1 MAIRA
6 EKVTTTIVVKG
17 QDRASKEVRKAGK
30 SVDGLSKQADR
41 AKRKFG
47 DLRSGMQQ
55 AFSGDVLGAVQSFKG
70 ALGGIGGAGGV
81 AALAAGGV
89 AALGVAAAAAAVKL
103 TRALE
108 EVERFRVQ
116 ARAAFAGGEQEAL
129 RFADTIGGVTVR
141 SVVEFRSQLAAS
153 GVEANLTA
161 QQLQNLTAIAAN
173 VGKTG
178 DDALTALAQA
188 IRTGNTRALNSVG
201 VFINASRVQDA
212 YAKQL
217 GKTTTE
223 LTAQEKQAAVVA
235 ELQTK
240 LSKNVEAANT
250 VWARQDKA
258 LAELDN
264 RFEAVK
270 LAFSDFSSGAGVR
283 IVEVLTKEAKGFEW
297 ATRAIGE
304 FYGIIDENA
313 RSVPILTQ
321 RLNDGSIS
329 IEEYAKQLFRAR
341 QGATQFSKALLAVQL
356 ASEGKT
362 ADLVKFLERRGR
374 TRTIEGFEGTIEGR
388 REDRPPPVR
397 RRRRTPTRTTSA
409 RSAAA
414 QTAADI
420 GGGAADDAARKQQ
433 EQDEKAAAAQE
444 KALRVK
450 EDMALVQARLNGLA
464 DQAVEKLRVETE
476 LKRKLREIEERGGS
490 KAERDLAQAEAALAL
505 RDVQRAATE
514 ARLEQ
519 ERQLAEAQQRAIEL
533 ERTRRMEAID
543 TASAITSA
551 ALNLGTSTAQLAKND
566 KLQRALLAGRSL
578 ADAAREAALAASAGA
593 AGNAPKAIAHGLA
606 AAAHGV
612 AAARYRSAGT
622 GGGGAGANAARP
634 SAGAV
639 DQVARGADNRGGGNV
654 TINAPPGFLIGT
666 PAQLAAEL
674 RRLQLAG
681 AGTGL

>member
-41 AKRKFG
+41 AKRKFS

-70 ALGGIGGAGGV
+70 LLGGIGGAGGV
-81 AALAAGGV
+81 ATLAAGGV
-89 AALGVAAAAAAVKL
+89 AALGVAAAASAVKL

-329 IEEYAKQLFRAR
+329 IEQYAKQLFRAR

-362 ADLVKFLERRGR
+362 ADLVQFLERRGR
-374 TRTIEGFEGTIEGR
+374 TRTIEGFAGTIEGR

-397 RRRRTPTRTTSA
+397 RRRRRTPTRTTSA
-409 RSAAA
+409 RSAP
-414 QTAADI
+414 QQDM
-420 GGGAADDAARKQQ
+420 GGDAANDAVGFGDAEDLAFVMAQAKRAQ
-433 EQDEKAAAAQE
+433 EQAAALRE
-444 KALRVK
+444 K
-450 EDMALVQARLNGLA
+450 
-464 DQAVEKLRVETE
+464 ETE
-476 LKRKLREIEERGGS
+476 AR
-490 KAERDLAQAEAALAL
+490 
-505 RDVQRAATE
+505 RAATE

>member
-201 VFINASRVQDA
+201 VFINASRVQDE
-212 YAKQL
+212 YAKSL

-329 IEEYAKQLFRAR
+329 IEQYAKQLFRAR

-362 ADLVKFLERRGR
+362 ADLVQFLERRGR
-374 TRTIEGFEGTIEGR
+374 TRTIEGFAGTIEGR

-409 RSAAA
+409 RSAP
-414 QTAADI
+414 QQDM
-420 GGGAADDAARKQQ
+420 GGDAANDAVGFGDAEDLAFVMAQAKRAQ
-433 EQDEKAAAAQE
+433 EQAAALRE
-444 KALRVK
+444 K
-450 EDMALVQARLNGLA
+450 
-464 DQAVEKLRVETE
+464 ETE
-476 LKRKLREIEERGGS
+476 AR
-490 KAERDLAQAEAALAL
+490 
-505 RDVQRAATE
+505 RAATE

-612 AAARYRSAGT
+612 AAARYRSAGKG
-622 GGGGAGANAARP
+622 GGGGAVRP

>member
-41 AKRKFG
+41 AKRKFS

-81 AALAAGGV
+81 ATLAAGGV
-89 AALGVAAAAAAVKL
+89 AALGVAAAASAVKL

-201 VFINASRVQDA
+201 VFINASRVQDE
-212 YAKQL
+212 YAKRL

-223 LTAQEKQAAVVA
+223 LTAQEKQTAVVA
-235 ELQTK
+235 ELQAK

-283 IVEVLTKEAKGFEW
+283 IVEVLAKEAKGFEW

-329 IEEYAKQLFRAR
+329 IEQYAKQLFRAR

-362 ADLVKFLERRGR
+362 ADLVQFLERRGR
-374 TRTIEGFEGTIEGR
+374 TRTIEGFAGTIEGR

-420 GGGAADDAARKQQ
+420 GGDAANDAVGFGDAEDLAFVMAQAKRAQ
-433 EQDEKAAAAQE
+433 EQAAALRE
-444 KALRVK
+444 K
-450 EDMALVQARLNGLA
+450 
-464 DQAVEKLRVETE
+464 ETE
-476 LKRKLREIEERGGS
+476 AR
-490 KAERDLAQAEAALAL
+490 
-505 RDVQRAATE
+505 RAATE

>member
-41 AKRKFG
+41 AKRKFS

-81 AALAAGGV
+81 ATLAAGGV
-89 AALGVAAAAAAVKL
+89 AALGVAAAASAVKL

-201 VFINASRVQDA
+201 VFINASRVQDE
-212 YAKQL
+212 YAKRL

-223 LTAQEKQAAVVA
+223 LTAQEKQTAVVA
-235 ELQTK
+235 ELQAK

-258 LAELDN
+258 LADLDN

-283 IVEVLTKEAKGFEW
+283 IVEVLAKEAKGFEW

-329 IEEYAKQLFRAR
+329 IEQYAKQLFRAR

-362 ADLVKFLERRGR
+362 ADLVQFLERRGR
-374 TRTIEGFEGTIEGR
+374 TRTIEGFAGTIEGR

-409 RSAAA
+409 RSAP
-414 QTAADI
+414 QQDM
-420 GGGAADDAARKQQ
+420 GGDAANDAVGFGDAEDLAFVMAQAKRAQ
-433 EQDEKAAAAQE
+433 EQAAALRE
-444 KALRVK
+444 K
-450 EDMALVQARLNGLA
+450 
-464 DQAVEKLRVETE
+464 ETE
-476 LKRKLREIEERGGS
+476 AR
-490 KAERDLAQAEAALAL
+490 
-505 RDVQRAATE
+505 RAATE

>member
-41 AKRKFG
+41 AKRKFS

-81 AALAAGGV
+81 ATLAAGGV
-89 AALGVAAAAAAVKL
+89 AALGVAAAASAVKL

-108 EVERFRVQ
+108 EGERFRVQ

-201 VFINASRVQDA
+201 VFINASRVQDE
-212 YAKQL
+212 YAKRL

-223 LTAQEKQAAVVA
+223 LTAQEKQTAVVA
-235 ELQTK
+235 ELQAK

-258 LAELDN
+258 LADLDN

-283 IVEVLTKEAKGFEW
+283 IVEVLAKEAKGFEW

-329 IEEYAKQLFRAR
+329 IEQYAKQLFRAR

-362 ADLVKFLERRGR
+362 ADLVQFLERRGR
-374 TRTIEGFEGTIEGR
+374 TRTIEGFAGTIEGR

-420 GGGAADDAARKQQ
+420 GGDAANDAVGFGDAEDLAFVMAQAKRAQ
-433 EQDEKAAAAQE
+433 EQAAALRE
-444 KALRVK
+444 K
-450 EDMALVQARLNGLA
+450 
-464 DQAVEKLRVETE
+464 ETE
-476 LKRKLREIEERGGS
+476 AR
-490 KAERDLAQAEAALAL
+490 
-505 RDVQRAATE
+505 RAATE

>member
-41 AKRKFG
+41 AKRKFS

-81 AALAAGGV
+81 ATLAAGGV
-89 AALGVAAAAAAVKL
+89 AALGVAAAASAVKL

-201 VFINASRVQDA
+201 VFINASRVQDE
-212 YAKQL
+212 YAKRL

-223 LTAQEKQAAVVA
+223 LTAQEKQTAVVA
-235 ELQTK
+235 ELQAK

-329 IEEYAKQLFRAR
+329 IEQYAKQLFRAR

-362 ADLVKFLERRGR
+362 ADLVQFLERRGR
-374 TRTIEGFEGTIEGR
+374 TRTIEGFAGTIEGR

-420 GGGAADDAARKQQ
+420 GGDAANDAVGFGDAEDLAFVMAQAKRAQ
-433 EQDEKAAAAQE
+433 EQAAALRE
-444 KALRVK
+444 K
-450 EDMALVQARLNGLA
+450 
-464 DQAVEKLRVETE
+464 ETE
-476 LKRKLREIEERGGS
+476 AR
-490 KAERDLAQAEAALAL
+490 
-505 RDVQRAATE
+505 RAATE

>member
-41 AKRKFG
+41 AKRKFS

-81 AALAAGGV
+81 ATLAAGGV
-89 AALGVAAAAAAVKL
+89 AALGVAAAASAVKL

-201 VFINASRVQDA
+201 VFINASRVQDE
-212 YAKQL
+212 YAKRL

-223 LTAQEKQAAVVA
+223 LTAQEKQTAVVA
-235 ELQTK
+235 ELQAK

-258 LAELDN
+258 LADLDN

-283 IVEVLTKEAKGFEW
+283 IVEVLAKEAKGFEW

-329 IEEYAKQLFRAR
+329 IEQYAKQLFRAR

-362 ADLVKFLERRGR
+362 ADLVQFLERRGR
-374 TRTIEGFEGTIEGR
+374 TRTIEGFAGTIEGR

-420 GGGAADDAARKQQ
+420 GGDAANDAVGFGDAEDLAFVMAQAKRAQ
-433 EQDEKAAAAQE
+433 EQAAALRE
-444 KALRVK
+444 K
-450 EDMALVQARLNGLA
+450 
-464 DQAVEKLRVETE
+464 ETE
-476 LKRKLREIEERGGS
+476 AR
-490 KAERDLAQAEAALAL
+490 
-505 RDVQRAATE
+505 RAATE

>member
-41 AKRKFG
+41 AKRKFS

-81 AALAAGGV
+81 ATLAAGGV
-89 AALGVAAAAAAVKL
+89 AALGVAAAASAVKL

-201 VFINASRVQDA
+201 VFINASRVQDE
-212 YAKQL
+212 YAKRL

-223 LTAQEKQAAVVA
+223 LTAQEKQTAVVA
-235 ELQTK
+235 ELQAK

-258 LAELDN
+258 LADLDN

-329 IEEYAKQLFRAR
+329 IEQYAKQLFRAR

-362 ADLVKFLERRGR
+362 ADLVQFLERRGR
-374 TRTIEGFEGTIEGR
+374 TRTIEGFAGTIEGR

-420 GGGAADDAARKQQ
+420 GGDAANDAVGFGDAEDLAFVMAQAKRAQ
-433 EQDEKAAAAQE
+433 EQAAALRE
-444 KALRVK
+444 K
-450 EDMALVQARLNGLA
+450 
-464 DQAVEKLRVETE
+464 ETE
-476 LKRKLREIEERGGS
+476 AR
-490 KAERDLAQAEAALAL
+490 
-505 RDVQRAATE
+505 RAATE

>member
-41 AKRKFG
+41 AKRKFS

-70 ALGGIGGAGGV
+70 SLGGIGGAGGV
-81 AALAAGGV
+81 ATLAAGGV

-116 ARAAFAGGEQEAL
+116 ARAAFAGGEEEAL

-161 QQLQNLTAIAAN
+161 QQLRNLTTIAAN

-201 VFINASRVQDA
+201 VFINASRVQDE
-212 YAKQL
+212 YAKRL

-235 ELQTK
+235 ELQAKLTK
-240 LSKNVEAANT
+240 DVEGANT

-258 LAELDN
+258 LARLDN
-264 RFEAVK
+264 RWEELKLRLSKSVSPALVTVTEGVVDLADK
-270 LAFSDFSSGAGVR
+270 LAGTDFTLEKHNESVQLYTMRMRYMGDAIYRVADAQ
-283 IVEVLTKEAKGFEW
+283 VEAAKQTKALIKQLETVG
-297 ATRAIGE
+297 RL
-304 FYGIIDENA
+304 
-313 RSVPILTQ
+313 RSVTGPDGQPITGTVEAGGLEGLRSAQ
-321 RLNDGSIS
+321 RRSRR
-329 IEEYAKQLFRAR
+329 FRVG
-341 QGATQFSKALLAVQL
+341 Q
-356 ASEGKT
+356 
-362 ADLVKFLERRGR
+362 RRSAPQR
-374 TRTIEGFEGTIEGR
+374 A
-388 REDRPPPVR
+388 
-397 RRRRTPTRTTSA
+397 A
-409 RSAAA
+409 RSA
-414 QTAADI
+414 TAADI

-464 DQAVEKLRVETE
+464 DQAVEKLRIETE

-612 AAARYRSAGT
+612 AAARYRSAGKG
-622 GGGGAGANAARP
+622 GGGGAVRP

-639 DQVARGADNRGGGNV
+639 DQVARGADTRGGGNV

>member
-47 DLRSGMQQ
+47 DLRNGMRQ
-55 AFSGDVLGAVQSFKG
+55 AFGGDVLGAVQSFKG

-81 AALAAGGV
+81 ATLAAGGV
-89 AALGVAAAAAAVKL
+89 AALGVAAVASAVKL

-116 ARAAFAGGEQEAL
+116 ARAAFAGGEEEAL

-188 IRTGNTRALNSVG
+188 IRTGSTRALNSVG
-201 VFINASRVQDA
+201 VFINAGRVQDA

-223 LTAQEKQAAVVA
+223 LTAQEKQAAVIA

-240 LSKNVEAANT
+240 LSKNVEGANT
-250 VWARQDKA
+250 VWARQDAA
-258 LAELDN
+258 LARLDN
-264 RFEAVK
+264 RWEAAK
-270 LAFSDFSSGAGVR
+270 LALSEGVSPALVTVVEGLTDFADAVAGADFDLDKHNETVQLYTMRMRATGDAVYRMADAQAEAARQTKALIKQLETVGRLRSVTGPDGQPITGTVEAGGLSGLRSAQRRSRRFRMG
-283 IVEVLTKEAKGFEW
+283 
-297 ATRAIGE
+297 ATRSA
-304 FYGIIDENA
+304 
-313 RSVPILTQ
+313 PQ
-321 RLNDGSIS
+321 R
-329 IEEYAKQLFRAR
+329 A
-341 QGATQFSKALLAVQL
+341 
-356 ASEGKT
+356 
-362 ADLVKFLERRGR
+362 
-374 TRTIEGFEGTIEGR
+374 
-388 REDRPPPVR
+388 
-397 RRRRTPTRTTSA
+397 A

-420 GGGAADDAARKQQ
+420 GGGAADDAVGFGDADLAFVMAQAKRAQ
-433 EQDEKAAAAQE
+433 EEAAA
-444 KALRVK
+444 
-450 EDMALVQARLNGLA
+450 
-464 DQAVEKLRVETE
+464 
-476 LKRKLREIEERGGS
+476 LREKE
-490 KAERDLAQAEAALAL
+490 AEA
-505 RDVQRAATE
+505 RRAATE

-519 ERQLAEAQQRAIEL
+519 ERKLAEAQQRAIEL

-551 ALNLGTSTAQLAKND
+551 ALNLGTSTAMLAKND
-566 KLQRALLAGRSL
+566 KLQRAILAGRSL
-578 ADAAREAALAASAGA
+578 ADAARETALAAAAGA
-593 AGNAPKAIAHGLA
+593 AGNYPKAIAHGLA

-612 AAARYRSAGT
+612 AVARYRSAGKG
-622 GGGGAGANAARP
+622 GGGGAVRP

-639 DQVARGADNRGGGNV
+639 DQVARGADTRGGGNV

>member
-47 DLRSGMQQ
+47 DLRNGMRQ

-81 AALAAGGV
+81 ATLAAGGV
-89 AALGVAAAAAAVKL
+89 AALGVAAVASAVKL

-116 ARAAFAGGEQEAL
+116 ARAAFAGGEEEAL

-161 QQLQNLTAIAAN
+161 QQLRNLTAIAAN

-201 VFINASRVQDA
+201 VFINASRVQDE
-212 YAKQL
+212 YAKSV

-235 ELQTK
+235 ELQAKLTK
-240 LSKNVEAANT
+240 DVEGANT
-250 VWARQDKA
+250 VWARQDAA
-258 LAELDN
+258 LARLDN
-264 RFEAVK
+264 RWEAAK
-270 LAFSDFSSGAGVR
+270 LALSEGVSPALVTVVEGLTDFADAVAGADFDLDKHNETVQLYTMRMRLMGDATYRVADAQ
-283 IVEVLTKEAKGFEW
+283 VEAARQTKALIKQLETVG
-297 ATRAIGE
+297 RL
-304 FYGIIDENA
+304 
-313 RSVPILTQ
+313 RSVTGPDGQPITGTVEAGGLEGLRSAQ
-321 RLNDGSIS
+321 RRSRR
-329 IEEYAKQLFRAR
+329 FRVG
-341 QGATQFSKALLAVQL
+341 Q
-356 ASEGKT
+356 
-362 ADLVKFLERRGR
+362 RRSAPQR
-374 TRTIEGFEGTIEGR
+374 A
-388 REDRPPPVR
+388 
-397 RRRRTPTRTTSA
+397 A

-420 GGGAADDAARKQQ
+420 GGGAADDAVGFGDPDLAFVMAQAKRAQ
-433 EQDEKAAAAQE
+433 EQAAA
-444 KALRVK
+444 
-450 EDMALVQARLNGLA
+450 
-464 DQAVEKLRVETE
+464 
-476 LKRKLREIEERGGS
+476 LREKE
-490 KAERDLAQAEAALAL
+490 AEA
-505 RDVQRAATE
+505 RRAATE

-519 ERQLAEAQQRAIEL
+519 ERKLAEAQQRAIEL

-551 ALNLGTSTAQLAKND
+551 ALNLGTSTAMLAKND
-566 KLQRALLAGRSL
+566 KLQRAILAGRSL
-578 ADAAREAALAASAGA
+578 ADAARETALAAAAGA
-593 AGNAPKAIAHGLA
+593 AGNYPKAIAHGLA

-612 AAARYRSAGT
+612 AVARYRSAGK
-622 GGGGAGANAARP
+622 GGGGANAARP

-639 DQVARGADNRGGGNV
+639 DQVARGADTRGGGNV

>member
-47 DLRSGMQQ
+47 DLRNGMRQ

-81 AALAAGGV
+81 ATLAAGGV
-89 AALGVAAAAAAVKL
+89 AALGVAAVASAVKL

-116 ARAAFAGGEQEAL
+116 ARAAFAGGEEEAL

-161 QQLQNLTAIAAN
+161 QQLRNLTAIAAN

-201 VFINASRVQDA
+201 VFINASRVQDE
-212 YAKQL
+212 YAKSL

-235 ELQTK
+235 ELQAKLTK
-240 LSKNVEAANT
+240 DVEAANT
-250 VWARQDKA
+250 VWARQDAA
-258 LAELDN
+258 LARLDN
-264 RFEAVK
+264 RWEAAK
-270 LAFSDFSSGAGVR
+270 LALSEGVSPALVTVVEGLTDFADAVAGADFDLDKHNETVQLYTMR
-283 IVEVLTKEAKGFEW
+283 MRLTGDAVYRMADAQAEAAKQTKALIKQLETVG
-297 ATRAIGE
+297 RL
-304 FYGIIDENA
+304 
-313 RSVPILTQ
+313 RSVTGPDGQPITGTVEAGGLSGLRSAQ
-321 RLNDGSIS
+321 RRSRR
-329 IEEYAKQLFRAR
+329 FRVG
-341 QGATQFSKALLAVQL
+341 Q
-356 ASEGKT
+356 
-362 ADLVKFLERRGR
+362 RRSAPQR
-374 TRTIEGFEGTIEGR
+374 A
-388 REDRPPPVR
+388 
-397 RRRRTPTRTTSA
+397 A

-420 GGGAADDAARKQQ
+420 GGGAADDAVGFGDPDLAFVMAQAKRAQ
-433 EQDEKAAAAQE
+433 EQAAA
-444 KALRVK
+444 
-450 EDMALVQARLNGLA
+450 
-464 DQAVEKLRVETE
+464 
-476 LKRKLREIEERGGS
+476 LREKE
-490 KAERDLAQAEAALAL
+490 AEA
-505 RDVQRAATE
+505 RRAATE

-519 ERQLAEAQQRAIEL
+519 ERKLAEAQQRAIEL

-551 ALNLGTSTAQLAKND
+551 ALNLGTSTAMLAKND
-566 KLQRALLAGRSL
+566 KLQRAILAGRSL
-578 ADAAREAALAASAGA
+578 ADAARETALAAAAGA
-593 AGNAPKAIAHGLA
+593 AGNYPKAIAHGLA

-612 AAARYRSAGT
+612 AVARYRSAGKG
-622 GGGGAGANAARP
+622 GGGGAVRP

-639 DQVARGADNRGGGNV
+639 DQVARGADTRGGGNV

>member
-362 ADLVKFLERRGR
+362 ADLVQFLERRGR

-409 RSAAA
+409 RSAP
-414 QTAADI
+414 QQDM
-420 GGGAADDAARKQQ
+420 GGDAANDAVGFGDAEDLAFVMAQAKRAQ
-433 EQDEKAAAAQE
+433 EQAAALRE
-444 KALRVK
+444 K
-450 EDMALVQARLNGLA
+450 
-464 DQAVEKLRVETE
+464 ETE
-476 LKRKLREIEERGGS
+476 AR
-490 KAERDLAQAEAALAL
+490 
-505 RDVQRAATE
+505 RAATE

-566 KLQRALLAGRSL
+566 KLQRAILAGRSL
-578 ADAAREAALAASAGA
+578 ADAARETALAAAAGA
-593 AGNAPKAIAHGLA
+593 AGNYPKAIAHGLA

-612 AAARYRSAGT
+612 AVARYRSAGKG
-622 GGGGAGANAARP
+622 GGGGAVRP

-639 DQVARGADNRGGGNV
+639 DQVARGADTRGGGNV